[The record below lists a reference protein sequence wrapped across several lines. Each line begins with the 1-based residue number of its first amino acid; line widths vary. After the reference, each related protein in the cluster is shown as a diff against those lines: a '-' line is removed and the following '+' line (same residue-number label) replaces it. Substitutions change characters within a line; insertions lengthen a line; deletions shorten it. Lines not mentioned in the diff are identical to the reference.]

1 MKNVAVD
8 RQAGSRL
15 ADVAGCLECHPGHLA
30 SGILNSFFEC
40 NAVRRTDAASDKR
53 RLHRRSTRIAAVTC
67 ACDGENE
74 SRCTHAIISD
84 ISLCGVRAEIQQSSA
99 GYDSIMR
106 KAGAFELMFTFP
118 SEDEVVTFK
127 CRMRYVLDGERMV
140 LGGAFVSPDI
150 VSLRA
155 LVRFLLSPQPA
166 DAAPDAS
173 AGGACRTGLQVS
185 GFPTGRA

>member
-8 RQAGSRL
+8 TQAGARL
-15 ADVAGCLECHPGHLA
+15 ADVAKCLECQPGHLA

-40 NAVRRTDAASDKR
+40 NAVHGDATTSEKR
-53 RLHRRSTRIAAVTC
+53 RLGRRATHIAAVTC

-74 SRCTHAIISD
+74 SRCTPAIISD
-84 ISLCGVRAEIQQSSA
+84 ISLCGVRAEVPHSSS
-99 GYDSIMR
+99 GYGSIMR
-106 KAGAFELMFTFP
+106 KVGAFELMFTFP

-127 CRMRYVLDGERMV
+127 CRMKYVLDGERTV

-155 LVRFLLSPQPA
+155 LVRFLLSPQARPESSQT
-166 DAAPDAS
+166 P
-173 AGGACRTGLQVS
+173 CRTGLQVS
-185 GFPTGRA
+185 GFPTGTA